1 MPVSPSPRPDTKHK
15 PRAGTRQVG
24 SVKAGPLNTAP
35 RKARWWPML
44 LLVALMLAAAIFFV
58 LPASMISQFLPAQV
72 HAEDFS
78 GRLVHGAAG
87 KLSVNARDAGA
98 VEWRLHPLWLLR
110 LAMVADIHWVKVGF
124 LVDGT
129 VNLDRD
135 GIAVHGLTGGGP
147 IDNLRDLGL
156 AAGWRGTARVRFDEI
171 KSDFKKLE
179 TAVGKI
185 DVTNLSAT
193 DIADGSD
200 LGGFVLQLASGAVA
214 ADGTITAQLNDTGGP
229 VEAQAHVRLSPA
241 ARTGTFSGTLKERP
255 EASPALRNQ
264 LGNLAQLHARDAAG
278 RFPVELEF
286 TY

>member
-1 MPVSPSPRPDTKHK
+1 
-15 PRAGTRQVG
+15 
-24 SVKAGPLNTAP
+24 
-35 RKARWWPML
+35 ML
-44 LLVALMLAAAIFFV
+44 LLVVLILAVAIVFV
-58 LPASMISQFLPAQV
+58 LPASMVSHFLPAQL

-98 VEWRLHPLWLLR
+98 VEWRLHPLSLLR
-110 LAMVADIHWVKVGF
+110 LAIAADIHWVKVGF

-135 GIAVHGLTGGGP
+135 GIAVHALTGGGP

-156 AAGWRGTARVRFDEI
+156 AAGWRGTASVRFDEI
-171 KSDFKKLE
+171 KSDFKKLN
-179 TAVGKI
+179 TAIGKI
-185 DVTNLSAT
+185 DVTNLSAAE
-193 DIADGSD
+193 IADSSD

-229 VEAQAHVRLSPA
+229 VEAQAQIRLSPA
-241 ARTGTFSGTLKERP
+241 ARTGTFTGTLKERP
-255 EASPALRNQ
+255 QASPALRNQ

-278 RFPVELEF
+278 RFPVEFEF

>member
-1 MPVSPSPRPDTKHK
+1 MPASPSPRPDIKHK
-15 PRAGTRQVG
+15 PQAGQRQAGQRRAGPVSTGQ
-24 SVKAGPLNTAP
+24 
-35 RKARWWPML
+35 RKARWWPVL
-44 LLVALMLAAAIFFV
+44 LLVALILAAAIVFV
-58 LPASMISQFLPAQV
+58 LPASMISHFLPAQV

-98 VEWRLHPLWLLR
+98 VEWRLHPLSLLR
-110 LAMVADIHWVKVGF
+110 LAIVADIHWVKVGF

-135 GIAVHGLTGGGP
+135 GIAVHELNGRGP

-156 AAGWRGTARVRFDEI
+156 AAGWRGIASLRFDEI
-171 KSDFKKLE
+171 TSDFKKLDS
-179 TAVGKI
+179 AIGKI
-185 DVTNLSAT
+185 DVINLSAT

-200 LGGFVLQLASGAVA
+200 LGGFVLQLASDAVA

-229 VEAQAHVRLSPA
+229 VEAHAQIRLSPA
-241 ARTGTFSGTLKERP
+241 TRTGMFSGTLKERP

-264 LGNLAQLHARDAAG
+264 LGNLAQLHVRDAAG